1 MTISM
6 EEFLKLINE
15 IVEEE
20 ERDSKFSDEYFE
32 EGTSLPSVFEILN
45 KMKDPPKKAVQLSN
59 KSGTIDVEN
68 MKNNEIL
75 RHVKTKN
82 EFKVGDFIIHV
93 SDGSKVD
100 HVNIHILENQRKT
113 ASGFPC
119 NMLVKKNVI
128 SDKRFASCPWLSYF
142 SGKYGV
148 PRRTAYDV
156 PTEEIIN
163 IIKWVKAIN
172 KMTAFL

>member
-6 EEFLKLINE
+6 EEFLKLIKE
-15 IVEEE
+15 VMEEE
-20 ERDSKFSDEYFE
+20 ENLKEDDEAWIPSTSK
-32 EGTSLPSVFEILN
+32 ILEKYN
-45 KMKDPPKKAVQLSN
+45 KSKKNLSSN
-59 KSGTIDVEN
+59 KSGSIDVTN
-68 MKNNEIL
+68 MKKDEIL
-75 RHVKTKN
+75 KYIKIRN

-93 SDGSKVD
+93 SDGSKED

-119 NMLVKKNVI
+119 NMLVKKDVI
-128 SDKRFASCPWLSYF
+128 KDKRFSSCPWISYF
-142 SGKYGV
+142 YYNCKYGKTS
-148 PRRTAYDV
+148 RRTAIDV
-156 PTEEIIN
+156 PVEEIIN